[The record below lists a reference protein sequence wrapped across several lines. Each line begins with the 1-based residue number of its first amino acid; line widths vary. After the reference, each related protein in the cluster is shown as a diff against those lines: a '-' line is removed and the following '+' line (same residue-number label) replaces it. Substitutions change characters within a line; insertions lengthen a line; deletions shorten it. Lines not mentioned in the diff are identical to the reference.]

1 MGTSTLATNPFNL
14 VKLGSTW
21 SIVLGVLFVAF
32 GVFAIA
38 EPFVAAIA
46 LNTLIAWLLIL
57 VGIVHLMAAFQGH
70 TGTSIA
76 WKVLIGVAYIVFGG
90 YLLLHPV
97 IGVTSLT
104 LLLAV
109 LFLVEGVF
117 SIILWWQNR
126 SARGASW
133 ILLDAV
139 VTLLLGGLIYA
150 HWPSSSVWAIG
161 TLVGV
166 SMIMSGM
173 SRIMMSLAARKVAG
187 AVLDSGWKKAA

>member
-1 MGTSTLATNPFNL
+1 MGTATLVGRNPFSL

-21 SIVLGVLFVAF
+21 SIVLGVLFVIF

-38 EPFVAAIA
+38 EPFLAAVA
-46 LNTLIAWLLIL
+46 LNTFIAWLLIF
-57 VGIVHLMAAFQGH
+57 VGIVHVMAAFQGH

-76 WKVLIGVAYIVFGG
+76 WKVLIGAAYIFFGG

-104 LLLAV
+104 LLLAI

-117 SIILWWQNR
+117 DLILWWKTR
-126 SARGASW
+126 SADGATW

-139 VTLLLGGLIYA
+139 VTLLLGGMIYY

-166 SMIMSGM
+166 GMIMSGT
-173 SRIMMSLAARKVAG
+173 SRIMLSLAARRVAT
-187 AVLDSGWKKAA
+187 VFTDVRKAA

>member
-1 MGTSTLATNPFNL
+1 MGTAALARNPFSL

-21 SIVLGVLFVAF
+21 SIVLGVLFVVF
-32 GVFAIA
+32 GVFAII
-38 EPFVAAIA
+38 EPFLAAVA
-46 LNTLIAWLLIL
+46 LNTLIAWLLIF
-57 VGIVHLMAAFQGH
+57 VGIVHIMAAFQGH

-76 WKVLIGVAYIVFGG
+76 WKVLIGAAYIFFGG

-104 LLLAV
+104 LLLAI

-117 SIILWWQNR
+117 SLILWWKTRAAQ
-126 SARGASW
+126 GASW
-133 ILLDAV
+133 ILLDAL
-139 VTLLLGGLIYA
+139 VTLALGGMIYY

-173 SRIMMSLAARKVAG
+173 SRIMMSLAARRIAG
-187 AVLDSGWKKAA
+187 TVTEMRRAA

>member
-1 MGTSTLATNPFNL
+1 MGTSTLAMNPFNV

-21 SIVLGVLFVAF
+21 SIVLGVLFVGF

-46 LNTLIAWLLIL
+46 LNTLIAWLLIF

-76 WKVLIGVAYIVFGG
+76 WKVLIGAAYIVFGG

-109 LFLVEGVF
+109 LFLVEGVL
-117 SIILWWQNR
+117 SIMLWWKTR
-126 SARGASW
+126 AAGGASW
-133 ILLDAV
+133 ILLDAL

-173 SRIMMSLAARKVAG
+173 SRIMLSLAARKVAG

>member
-1 MGTSTLATNPFNL
+1 MGTAATNPFSL
-14 VKLGSTW
+14 IKLGSTW

-38 EPFVAAIA
+38 EPFLAAVV
-46 LNTLIAWLLIL
+46 LNTFIGWLLIF
-57 VGIVHLMAAFQGH
+57 VGVVHIMAAFQGH
-70 TGTSIA
+70 LGWGLL
-76 WKVLIGVAYIVFGG
+76 WKLLIGAAYIFFGG
-90 YLLLHPV
+90 YLLFHPI
-97 IGVTSLT
+97 IGVQSLT

-117 SIILWWQNR
+117 SILLWWKTR
-126 SARGASW
+126 EARGAGW
-133 ILLDAV
+133 ILVDAI

-166 SMIMSGM
+166 SMIMSGV

-187 AVLDSGWKKAA
+187 RLENVTRMAA

>member
-1 MGTSTLATNPFNL
+1 MGTASLVRSPLSL

-21 SIVLGVLFVAF
+21 SIVLGLLFVVA

-38 EPFVAAIA
+38 EPFLAAVV
-46 LNTLIAWLLIL
+46 LNTFIGWLLIF
-57 VGIVHLMAAFQGH
+57 VGVVHIMAAFQGH

-76 WKVLIGVAYIVFGG
+76 WKVLIGAAYVFFGG
-90 YLLLHPV
+90 YLLFHPV

-104 LLLAV
+104 LLLGI

-117 SIILWWQNR
+117 SLILWWKTR
-126 SARGASW
+126 SAQGATW
-133 ILLDAV
+133 ILLDAL
-139 VTLLLGGLIYA
+139 VTLALGGMIYY

-166 SMIMSGM
+166 SMIMSGT
-173 SRIMMSLAARKVAG
+173 SRIMLSLAARRVAG
-187 AVLDSGWKKAA
+187 TVTEMRRAA